1 MRRLITIPA
10 CLALTV
16 LVTALFP
23 VLIIAALLL
32 SALPATRGAV
42 STLLFLTGYLWC
54 ETIGI
59 LCAPYIWLRYR
70 NPARQFRA
78 NFAMQCW
85 WANALKVLAE
95 KFFQL
100 KFVVHG
106 RRALDGGPA
115 LMLPRHAS
123 IADTVLP
130 VTYFARPQG
139 THLRYVLKRELL
151 FDPCLDIYGNRLPN
165 LFVDRSGQ
173 DSEQAVAGVR
183 DLTRTLGSTEGV
195 LIYPEGTRFSRAKH
209 QALRA
214 KANMNPELNA
224 QLDRWPDLLPPRL
237 GGTLAMLQ
245 ANPGKD
251 LLFLA
256 HVGFEG
262 SSHFKNLING
272 SWRKAQ
278 VHLAFWRVPFAEI
291 PTELSALKTFLFSQW
306 DQMQDTV
313 RRLQKLSR

>member
-10 CLALTV
+10 CLLLTA
-16 LVTALFP
+16 LVTLLLP
-23 VLIIAALLL
+23 VLLLL
-32 SALPATRGAV
+32 AILLSFVPATRGAV

-59 LCAPYIWLRYR
+59 LCAPYIWLRHR
-70 NPARQFRA
+70 EPARQFQA

-100 KFVVHG
+100 DFHVHG
-106 RRALDGGPA
+106 QRALEGGPA
-115 LMLPRHAS
+115 LMMPRHAS

-130 VTYFARPQG
+130 VTYFARPFG

-165 LFVDRSGQ
+165 HFIDRSGQ

-183 DLTRTLGSTEGV
+183 QLTQTLGDGESL
-195 LIYPEGTRFSRAKH
+195 LIYPEGTRYSRDKH

-245 ANPGKD
+245 ANPGRD

-262 SSHFKNLING
+262 SSHFTNLING

-278 VHLAFWRVPFAEI
+278 VHLMFWRVPFAEI
-291 PTELSALKTFLFSQW
+291 PTELAALRTFLFSQW

-313 RRLQKLSR
+313 ARLQKRSR